1 MRLVYQDYNFTANIS
16 QDEMTVIIAENQ
28 KTFCDFVSNIREMI
42 DGKVEKVLL
51 TDNSGSMISTDKCD
65 IILSPMDFQL
75 NSKKILNSIY
85 KEISQIVKE
94 ELWMQEQELN
104 NAIMDFLDR
113 AVLKLPYELIYEKNI
128 DFQDLLK
135 LYKLNLLENYDC
147 LLEKLINYVKIIS
160 QVSFTKCLFLVN
172 IHDFLSVKDLDMLY
186 EIALYNDVSL
196 IMIESHQREK
206 SSYEH
211 TYILDDN
218 NCLIEF

>member
-16 QDEMTVIIAENQ
+16 QGEMIVIIAENQ
-28 KTFCDFVSNIREMI
+28 KTFCDFVSNIKEMI

-113 AVLKLPYELIYEKNI
+113 AVMKLPYELIYEKNI

>member
-16 QDEMTVIIAENQ
+16 QGEMTVIIAENQ
-28 KTFCDFVSNIREMI
+28 KTFCDFVSNIKEMI

-94 ELWMQEQELN
+94 ELWMQEQGLN

-113 AVLKLPYELIYEKNI
+113 AVMKLPYELIYEKKI
-128 DFQDLLK
+128 DFQDLIK
-135 LYKLNLLENYDC
+135 LYKLNLLEN
-147 LLEKLINYVKIIS
+147 
-160 QVSFTKCLFLVN
+160 
-172 IHDFLSVKDLDMLY
+172 
-186 EIALYNDVSL
+186 
-196 IMIESHQREK
+196 
-206 SSYEH
+206 
-211 TYILDDN
+211 
-218 NCLIEF
+218 